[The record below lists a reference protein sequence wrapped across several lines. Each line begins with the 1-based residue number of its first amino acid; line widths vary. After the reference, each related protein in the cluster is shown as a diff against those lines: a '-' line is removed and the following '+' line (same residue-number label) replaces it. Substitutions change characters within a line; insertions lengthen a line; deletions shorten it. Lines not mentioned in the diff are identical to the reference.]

1 MSGGAGVSSI
11 FSISKSQISKRRV
24 TKKFEKTVTTEK
36 KRKHIEVEETKP
48 DDLRDM
54 KVKLDHRQYGV
65 WYLHPRKWESR
76 FQSLSDPKSIEI
88 VKARRVP
95 RGDKQ
100 ASKQDVVSKK
110 VNTMNPLRQEND
122 SLRFS
127 HSIL

>member
-110 VNTMNPLRQEND
+110 VNTMNPLRQEHD
-122 SLRFS
+122 SFRFS

>member
-65 WYLHPRKWESR
+65 WYLHPKKWESR

-110 VNTMNPLRQEND
+110 VNTMNPL
-122 SLRFS
+122 S
-127 HSIL
+127 HLVHKGRH